1 MATASALNV
10 NHGVLE
16 WARIESGWPLERVA
30 KRLQVKVERVNA
42 WEKGKRQ
49 PTLRQVEELSRFLHR
64 PLSVFFLPK
73 PPELPPLAAEYRRL
87 PGVRPG
93 HESPELRL
101 AVRQMLTR
109 RENALNL
116 MEEMGIPVPQFG
128 LTAHLRERPSE
139 VGARLRAALEVSV
152 ESQLQWRT
160 EWEAWR
166 TWRVRVE
173 RIGVLVFQYSK
184 VPVDE
189 VRGLSLLHESLP
201 VAGINGKEIPE
212 AKSYT
217 LLHELVHL
225 MLAAGKEEKPA
236 LLEKRSSEEWGSV
249 ERFAEIAASNALIPE
264 QALGAAVGAGR
275 SDLDWTIDGMRT
287 LARRFRVTPL
297 AMATRLRESGAMT
310 WARYNAW
317 REAWRKYVAKLPPRG
332 GGFATPPEKAINRSG
347 RPYVQLVLEAL
358 DANRITS
365 VDAARYLD
373 LKFEHFTKLR
383 DMLAQGPLGG
393 STDE

>member
-1 MATASALNV
+1 MPPENTLTV
-10 NHGVLE
+10 NHRVLE
-16 WARIESGWPLERVA
+16 WARVESGWPAERVA

-42 WEKGKRQ
+42 WEQGERQ

-87 PGVRPG
+87 PGIRPG

-109 RENALNL
+109 RENALSL
-116 MEEMGIPVPQFG
+116 MAEMGAPVPNFD
-128 LTAHLRERPSE
+128 LIAHLSE
-139 VGARLRAALEVSV
+139 SPADVGARLRAALAVPIED
-152 ESQLQWRT
+152 QLQWRT

-166 TWRVRVE
+166 TWRARVE
-173 RIGVLVFQYSK
+173 AIGVLVFQFSK
-184 VPVDE
+184 VGVAE
-189 VRGLSLLHESLP
+189 VRGISLLHAPLP

-212 AKSYT
+212 GKSFT
-217 LLHELVHL
+217 LMHEFVHL

-236 LLEKRSSEEWGSV
+236 LMEKRSGAEWQQV

-264 QALGAAVGAGR
+264 QALGAAISRRRAEAGW
-275 SDLDWTIDGMRT
+275 SLDEMRT

-297 AMATRLRESGAMT
+297 AMATRLRESGVMT
-310 WARYNAW
+310 WARYRSW
-317 REAWRKYVAKLPPRG
+317 REAWDKRVASLPPRR

-347 RPYVQLVLEAL
+347 RPFVQLVLEAL

-365 VDAARYLD
+365 VDAGRYLD
-373 LKFEHFTKLR
+373 LKFEHFEKLR
-383 DMLAQGPLGG
+383 EMLSQGPIGG
-393 STDE
+393 SLDE

>member
-1 MATASALNV
+1 MSPANTLTV
-10 NHGVLE
+10 NPRVLE
-16 WARIESGWPLERVA
+16 WARIESGWPAERVA

-42 WEKGKRQ
+42 WEQGDRQ
-49 PTLRQVEELSRFLHR
+49 PTLRQVEALSRFLHR

-87 PGVRPG
+87 PGIRPG

-116 MEEMGIPVPQFG
+116 MAELGAPVPEFE
-128 LTAHLRERPSE
+128 LIAHLNEPPAR
-139 VGARLRAALEVSV
+139 VGSRLRAALAVSI
-152 ESQLQWRT
+152 EDQLEWRS

-166 TWRVRVE
+166 TWRARVE
-173 RIGVLVFQYSK
+173 TIGVLVFQFGK
-184 VPVDE
+184 VGLAE
-189 VRGLSLLHESLP
+189 VRGLSLLHAPLP

-212 AKSYT
+212 GKSYT
-217 LLHELVHL
+217 LLHEVIHL
-225 MLAAGKEEKPA
+225 MLAAGKEERPA
-236 LLEKRSSEEWGSV
+236 LLEKRSGAEWQQV
-249 ERFAEIAASNALIPE
+249 ERFTEIAASNALIPE
-264 QALGAAVGAGR
+264 QALTAAIGRRQADAGW
-275 SDLDWTIDGMRT
+275 SVDDMRN

-297 AMATRLRESGAMT
+297 AMATRLRESGVMT
-310 WARYNAW
+310 WARYRSW
-317 REAWRKYVAKLPPRG
+317 REAWDKYVASLPPRR
-332 GGFATPPEKAINRSG
+332 GGFATPPEKAINRGG

-373 LKFEHFTKLR
+373 LKFEHFGKLR
-383 DMLAQGPLGG
+383 DTVTTSNVRA
-393 STDE
+393 

>member
-1 MATASALNV
+1 MPLDNTLTV
-10 NHGVLE
+10 NHLVLQ
-16 WARIESGWPLERVA
+16 WARKESGWPAERVA

-42 WEKGKRQ
+42 WEQGERQ

-87 PGVRPG
+87 PGIRPG

-109 RENALNL
+109 RENALIL
-116 MEEMGIPVPQFG
+116 MEEMGVPVPDFE
-128 LTAHLRERPSE
+128 LAAHLTEAPTA
-139 VGARLRAALEVSV
+139 VGARLRAALAVPV

-166 TWRVRVE
+166 TWRTRVE
-173 RIGVLVFQYSK
+173 AIGVLVFQFSK

-189 VRGLSLLHESLP
+189 VRGISLLHAPMP

-264 QALGAAVGAGR
+264 AALRAAIGARRGDAE
-275 SDLDWTIDGMRT
+275 WTIDEMRV

-297 AMATRLRESGAMT
+297 AMATRLRESGVIT
-310 WARYNAW
+310 WARYRAW
-317 REAWRKYVAKLPPRG
+317 REAWAKHVAKLPPRR

-373 LKFEHFTKLR
+373 LKFEHFPKLR
-383 DMLAQGPLGG
+383 EMLAQGPIGG
-393 STDE
+393 SSDE